1 VILHIF
7 VAGAAGKGPVDHP
20 EALGEVSRIAPVAIP
35 FIIVAI
41 QSQIH
46 GHLFSVLFTQ
56 EYPAITEAALQVFPG
71 KVKMPLSI
79 YPAL

>member
-1 VILHIF
+1 VILHFF

-20 EALGEVSRIAPVAIP
+20 EALDEVSRVAPVAIP
-35 FIIVAI
+35 FIIVVV

-46 GHLFSVLFTQ
+46 GHLFFDVFPQ
-56 EYPAITEAALQVFPG
+56 EYPAITEGALQVFPG

-79 YPAL
+79 YPA